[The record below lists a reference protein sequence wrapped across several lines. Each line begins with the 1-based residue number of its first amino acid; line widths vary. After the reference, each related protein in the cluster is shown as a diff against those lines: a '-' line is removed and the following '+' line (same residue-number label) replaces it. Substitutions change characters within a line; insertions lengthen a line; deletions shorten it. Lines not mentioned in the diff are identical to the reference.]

1 MRIHLSEEEN
11 IVLSAAAVRRLVAS
25 GSSDAAMLYLT
36 LLLHHGSLS
45 PEKLSGELRWSEE
58 RLRQAES
65 ALLAS
70 GLVNSRRPAV
80 PESGGEERPDYTR
93 EDVGRQLESDQRF
106 AQLTGNVEQLLG
118 KKLSTPDLNI
128 LLGLYDYIGL
138 PCDVIFLLVSHCTQ
152 RLQERYGEGRRPTLR
167 QIEQEGYLWARQG
180 IFDQKSASAHIKK
193 YQRTREAVPQLMALL
208 GLEDRKPSPGEEKY
222 LAAWSE
228 MGFDSDVIL
237 RAYDRTVLR
246 CKELRWPYMNKILDS
261 WHRKGLHTLAQVEAG
276 DRPAPERRR
285 DSRRSAGGT
294 VQEDMVQMER
304 FRQQLREQK
313 EGR

>member
-128 LLGLYDYIGL
+128 LLGLYDYVGL

-167 QIEQEGYLWARQG
+167 QIEQEGYTWARMG
-180 IFDQKSASAHIKK
+180 LMDMESANSYLMKYAQKRTVTARYMQVMGLS
-193 YQRTREAVPQLMALL
+193 QRP
-208 GLEDRKPSPGEEKY
+208 PSPTEETY
-222 LAAWSE
+222 LLRWAE
-228 MGFDSDVIL
+228 MGFPAESVEL
-237 RAYDRTVLR
+237 AYDKTVLKCR
-246 CKELRWPYMNKILDS
+246 ELRWGYMNKILLS
-261 WHRKGLHTLAQVEAG
+261 WHEKGLHTREEIAAG
-276 DRPAPERRR
+276 DGPRPKVPAQAETK
-285 DSRRSAGGT
+285 RRSGEN
-294 VQEDMVQMER
+294 QERMKKYLEESR
-304 FRQQLREQK
+304 K
-313 EGR
+313 

>member
-167 QIEQEGYLWARQG
+167 QIEQEGYAWARMG
-180 IFDQKSASAHIKK
+180 LMDMESANSYLMK
-193 YQRTREAVPQLMALL
+193 YARKRTATAQYMQVMGLGQRP
-208 GLEDRKPSPGEEKY
+208 PSPTEETY
-222 LAAWSE
+222 LLRWAE
-228 MGFDSDVIL
+228 LGFPAESVEL
-237 RAYDRTVLR
+237 AYDKTVLKCR
-246 CKELRWPYMNKILDS
+246 ELRWGYMNKILLS
-261 WHRKGLHTLAQVEAG
+261 WHEKGLHTREEIAAG
-276 DRPAPERRR
+276 DSPRPKAPAQGETK
-285 DSRRSAGGT
+285 RRSGEN
-294 VQEDMVQMER
+294 QERMKKYLEESR
-304 FRQQLREQK
+304 K
-313 EGR
+313 

>member
-45 PEKLSGELRWSEE
+45 PEKLSGELRWPEE

-128 LLGLYDYIGL
+128 LLGLYDYVGL

-167 QIEQEGYLWARQG
+167 QIEQEGYTWARMG
-180 IFDQKSASAHIKK
+180 LMDMESANSYLMKYAQKRTVTARYMQVMGLS
-193 YQRTREAVPQLMALL
+193 QRP
-208 GLEDRKPSPGEEKY
+208 PSPTEEAY
-222 LAAWSE
+222 LLRWAE
-228 MGFDSDVIL
+228 MGFPAESVEL
-237 RAYDRTVLR
+237 AYDKTVLKCR
-246 CKELRWPYMNKILDS
+246 ELRWGYMNKILLS
-261 WHRKGLHTLAQVEAG
+261 WHEKGLHTREEIAAG
-276 DRPAPERRR
+276 DSLRPRVPAPTETK
-285 DSRRSAGGT
+285 RRSGEN
-294 VQEDMVQMER
+294 QERMKKYLEESR
-304 FRQQLREQK
+304 K
-313 EGR
+313 

>member
-11 IVLSAAAVRRLVAS
+11 IVLSAATVRRLVAS

-45 PEKLSGELRWSEE
+45 PEKLSGELRWPEE

-128 LLGLYDYIGL
+128 LLGLYDYVGL

-167 QIEQEGYLWARQG
+167 QIEQEGYTWARMG
-180 IFDQKSASAHIKK
+180 LMDMESANSYLMKYAQKRTVTARYMQVMGLS
-193 YQRTREAVPQLMALL
+193 QRP
-208 GLEDRKPSPGEEKY
+208 PSPTEEAY
-222 LAAWSE
+222 LLRWAE
-228 MGFDSDVIL
+228 MGFPAESVEL
-237 RAYDRTVLR
+237 AYDKTVLK
-246 CKELRWPYMNKILDS
+246 CHELKWPYLNGILKR
-261 WHRKGLHTLAQVEAG
+261 WHEAGLHTPEEVEAG
-276 DRPAPERRR
+276 D
-285 DSRRSAGGT
+285 GGRKPKT
-294 VQEDMVQMER
+294 TG
-304 FRQQLREQK
+304 
-313 EGR
+313 GRGAWEYV